1 MEGVG
6 LLYEQDI
13 DGGGDGVQ
21 NEDIY
26 DDPFY
31 SFAMNDPVNG
41 QEVVAADQDAVGVI
55 VEQVV
60 RIANALPVIGDS
72 FLRADDEEEQREI
85 ADICL
90 SIRS

>member
-55 VEQVV
+55 IE
-60 RIANALPVIGDS
+60 
-72 FLRADDEEEQREI
+72 
-85 ADICL
+85 
-90 SIRS
+90 